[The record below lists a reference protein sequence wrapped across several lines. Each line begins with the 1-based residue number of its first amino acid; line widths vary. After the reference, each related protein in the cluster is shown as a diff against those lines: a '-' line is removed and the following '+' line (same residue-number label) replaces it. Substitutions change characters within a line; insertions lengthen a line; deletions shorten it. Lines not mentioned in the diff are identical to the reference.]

1 MCWDAFVVWCSY
13 MDHSGVQVPL
23 HLTEQLHPA
32 TAATSSS
39 AAAVGATTS
48 VALRPADAD
57 RLVSVQG
64 ARLVLPVL
72 GLSGMLASLATSA
85 LPLSTAQ
92 AQVKCK
98 DWHYSTSPLCGAL
111 WTPQGA
117 CKVGRHSAPSMVV
130 VCSGHGLL

>member
-1 MCWDAFVVWCSY
+1 MVWCSY

-32 TAATSSS
+32 PTATSSS

-64 ARLVLPVL
+64 AKIACLSVVGLPGV
-72 GLSGMLASLATSA
+72 LASLATSA
-85 LPLSTAQ
+85 FP
-92 AQVKCK
+92 
-98 DWHYSTSPLCGAL
+98 
-111 WTPQGA
+111 
-117 CKVGRHSAPSMVV
+117 
-130 VCSGHGLL
+130 